1 MPPPSQIKL
10 FHFTHVDHVA
20 SIARTGLLSDG
31 KEPDLQHEAGDRE
44 IKARR
49 RRQIIDASPGGVVA
63 DYVPFYFAPRS
74 PMMYS
79 ISRGNVPTFTV
90 HHHEL
95 VYLCTTME
103 RLEELGLDIVVS
115 DRNAAKAIALFSSE
129 RLEWSEH
136 GFIDWPLMTAQMW
149 NNDPQHPDRMERRMA
164 ECLVH
169 DFLPW
174 EAVLAVGV
182 QNEAASDRV
191 AAALD
196 GISHQ
201 PPVRVRPDWYY

>member
-1 MPPPSQIKL
+1 MVGLTGMGFGLGFWVLFWGVGDSCHLVTEEGLRQPGSPPTVPQKGVDVPPPSQIKL

-79 ISRGNVPTFTV
+79 ISRGDVPRT
-90 HHHEL
+90 
-95 VYLCTTME
+95 
-103 RLEELGLDIVVS
+103 
-115 DRNAAKAIALFSSE
+115 IARGAGS
-129 RLEWSEH
+129 
-136 GFIDWPLMTAQMW
+136 
-149 NNDPQHPDRMERRMA
+149 RRRFHA
-164 ECLVH
+164 
-169 DFLPW
+169 
-174 EAVLAVGV
+174 
-182 QNEAASDRV
+182 
-191 AAALD
+191 
-196 GISHQ
+196 
-201 PPVRVRPDWYY
+201 